1 MGRYNLATS
10 AENRLLQDYEALRRR
25 EYMLIDDLLDVLPKI
40 EKLGEERVGQVRD
53 AMFHADHP
61 FLMVFVGPFSSGK
74 SSLINAL
81 LGADSLLKIG
91 PTPTTDRI
99 SILRWGDEPQDMN
112 SGSRV
117 DTVFY
122 PSPLL
127 RKVSFVDT
135 PGLESVFKHHEETTR
150 GFLHRSDV
158 VMLVMLATQAM
169 TQANI
174 DYMKTLR
181 EYGKKIIIVI
191 NQADL
196 LNAEEQETV
205 RQYVKDQTR
214 DNLGIEPPIWMVSAK
229 QGLAARSGGSFDEA
243 LWRQSGMQQFE
254 DYIEK
259 QLSDADRLRQKLQ
272 TPLQIVQN
280 VHGAAL
286 EAVRGNQTT
295 FDQYRSIGDNIDHQL
310 TSQKRAQDKAVRD
323 AMAEVEAKF
332 KDSADRSGEAFHDVF
347 RLGRALPSFGGGIM
361 ELFGIARLFRRNDQ
375 PTYMEQSFRKFK
387 VFEPIDQLPEVVDKL
402 APRLEGQDMQDID
415 NLVGYGQREMEQLPA
430 ELSDKIIGKI
440 QAPTSYDREALLD
453 VRDSLD
459 LIEDEARIIETE
471 KVELARRNTLLYLAI
486 WELVTIILLI
496 ALFGAWSALDAASE
510 LPINIIALLILLS
523 ALVGGFAA
531 LPLRGRMLHVQHANR
546 LNKLQGRYIEIL
558 RQAADKQVE
567 YGMQLRRDAIAPL
580 TRLVEAQAAIQ
591 DEQMSQLKSAEQE
604 IQKLESELNAFGKRK
619 LLGISL

>member
-1 MGRYNLATS
+1 
-10 AENRLLQDYEALRRR
+10 
-25 EYMLIDDLLDVLPKI
+25 
-40 EKLGEERVGQVRD
+40 
-53 AMFHADHP
+53 
-61 FLMVFVGPFSSGK
+61 
-74 SSLINAL
+74 
-81 LGADSLLKIG
+81 
-91 PTPTTDRI
+91 
-99 SILRWGDEPQDMN
+99 
-112 SGSRV
+112 
-117 DTVFY
+117 
-122 PSPLL
+122 
-127 RKVSFVDT
+127 
-135 PGLESVFKHHEETTR
+135 
-150 GFLHRSDV
+150 
-158 VMLVMLATQAM
+158 
-169 TQANI
+169 
-174 DYMKTLR
+174 
-181 EYGKKIIIVI
+181 YGKKIIIVI

-415 NLVGYGQREMEQLPA
+415 NLVGYGQREMEQLPV

-567 YGMQLRRDAIAPL
+567 YSMQLRRDAIAPL

>member
-1 MGRYNLATS
+1 MATS

-99 SILRWGDEPQDMN
+99 SILRWGDEQQDMN

-323 AMAEVEAKF
+323 AMAEVETKF

>member
-1 MGRYNLATS
+1 MTTS
-10 AENRLLQDYEALRRR
+10 TDNRLAQDYEALRRR
-25 EYMLIDDLLDVLPKI
+25 EYTLIDDLLGVLPKI
-40 EKLGEERVGQVRD
+40 EKLGEDRVGQVRD

-81 LGADSLLKIG
+81 LGAKDLLKIG

-135 PGLESVFKHHEETTR
+135 PGLESVFQHHEETTR
-150 GFLHRSDV
+150 RFLHRSDV

-169 TQANI
+169 SQANI

-191 NQADL
+191 NQSDL
-196 LNAEEQETV
+196 LSDEDRETV
-205 RQYVKDQTR
+205 RQYVADQCR
-214 DNLGIEPPIWMVSAK
+214 DLLGIEPPIWLVSAK
-229 QGLAARSGGSFDEA
+229 QGTQARSAGTFDEA
-243 LWRQSGMQQFE
+243 LWKQSGMQQFE

-286 EAVRGNQTT
+286 EAVKDNQST
-295 FDQYRSIGDNIDHQL
+295 FDQYRSISDNIDQQL
-310 TSQKRAQDKAVRD
+310 KSQRRGQEKAVREV
-323 AMAEVEAKF
+323 MAEVEAQF
-332 KDSADRSGEAFHDVF
+332 KDTADRSGEALHDVF
-347 RLGRALPSFGGGIM
+347 RMGLALPSFGRGVL
-361 ELFGIARLFRRNDQ
+361 ELFGIARLFRRNDA
-375 PTYMEQSFRKFK
+375 PSHMEQAFSKYK
-387 VFEPIDQLPEVVDKL
+387 VFEPIDNLPEVVDKL
-402 APRLEGQDMQDID
+402 APRLEAQDMQDID
-415 NLVGYGQREMEQLPA
+415 NLVRYGQGEIQKLPE
-430 ELSDKIIGKI
+430 ELRSKIIGRI
-440 QAPTSYDREALLD
+440 QAPAVYDRKELLNL
-453 VRDSLD
+453 REPLE
-459 LIEDEARIIETE
+459 LIEDEARVLETE
-471 KVELARRNTLLYLAI
+471 KIEQARRTTLLYLAI
-486 WELVTIILLI
+486 WELISFVLLI
-496 ALFGAWSALDAASE
+496 ALLGAWGALDAASD
-510 LPINIIALLILLS
+510 LPLNIIMLIVVLG
-523 ALVGGFAA
+523 AIVGGFAA
-531 LPLRGRMLHVQHANR
+531 LPLRGRMLHVQYVNR
-546 LNKLQGRYIEIL
+546 LHKLQNRYVEAL
-558 RQAADKQVE
+558 RQAADRQVE

-591 DEQMSQLKSAEQE
+591 DEQMAELQKAEQE
-604 IQKLESELNAFGKRK
+604 IHKLESELNAFGKRK